1 MQLKLC
7 KSMALLKGAA
17 NPYGEYYD
25 AIRGEAVVMILRKL
39 TWQKNSATKFPALL
53 LLTINTL

>member
-1 MQLKLC
+1 
-7 KSMALLKGAA
+7 MALLKGAA